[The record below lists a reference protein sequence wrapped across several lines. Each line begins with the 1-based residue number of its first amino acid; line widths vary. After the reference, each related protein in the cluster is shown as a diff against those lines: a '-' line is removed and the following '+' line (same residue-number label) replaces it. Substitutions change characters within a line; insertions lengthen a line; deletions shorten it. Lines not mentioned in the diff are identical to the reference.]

1 MVVVM
6 CVLGVA
12 ASEGELAEE
21 VVRLRGRV
29 FVQFGACRCVWCDN
43 AERGGDD
50 ALLLRACDGEV
61 VGVFVADRESVER
74 AGVCVD
80 VRELEASECRSLAS
94 TPAPSRANP
103 GSLLPSLFFQPR

>member
-29 FVQFGACRCVWCDN
+29 FVQFGACRCVWCDD

-50 ALLLRACDGEV
+50 ALLLSACDGEV
-61 VGVFVADRESVER
+61 VGVFAMWYPPH
-74 AGVCVD
+74 AG
-80 VRELEASECRSLAS
+80 AG
-94 TPAPSRANP
+94 P
-103 GSLLPSLFFQPR
+103 GAG